1 MHPVWPLFGKA
12 QFCIA
17 QSDLI
22 EIPHSGLKAKIFV
35 PCDVSVLIFI
45 TSIRVPATGFRTE

>member
-1 MHPVWPLFGKA
+1 MHPVWPPFGKA